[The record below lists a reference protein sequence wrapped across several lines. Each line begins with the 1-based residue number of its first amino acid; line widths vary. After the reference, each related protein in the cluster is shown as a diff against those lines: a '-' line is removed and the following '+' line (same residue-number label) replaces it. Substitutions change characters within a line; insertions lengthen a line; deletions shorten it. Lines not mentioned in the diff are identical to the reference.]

1 MNSFVKSGLNVYKIF
16 LKNKLASSVM
26 MFFSGIMMFIAA
38 MNGYGNDTKSLPIL
52 ITVVGSLLTIWSIYR
67 FGYIK
72 SNFDEAKQ
80 NGIER
85 KELETRMLFLQLGE
99 TAIYFIVAGIGIFLL
114 LNDGFMDKA
123 LNLMTG
129 GFTTLNGVLGA
140 IKAYKNREQIDF
152 RWKMMLV
159 LTILELVL
167 GAFFIFGSSAI
178 GIGWYIVMGLLTTV
192 AGFIEVVSV
201 LTEEGIE
208 STLDDG
214 KKIVEIIKDEIN
226 EQEMKRNSG
235 QNFDK

>member
-1 MNSFVKSGLNVYKIF
+1 MNSFVKSGISVYRIF

-72 SNFDEAKQ
+72 SNFDEEKKH
-80 NGIER
+80 GIER
-85 KELETRMLFLQLGE
+85 GDFETKMLFLQFGE
-99 TAIYFIVAGIGIFLL
+99 TLIYFIVAGVGVFLL

-129 GFTTLNGVLGA
+129 GFTTLNGVTGA
-140 IKAYKNREQIDF
+140 IKVYKKREEIDF

-159 LTILELVL
+159 LAALELVL
-167 GAFFIFGSSAI
+167 GAFFIFGSDSI
-178 GIGWYIVMGLLTTV
+178 GIGWYVVMGLLTTV

-201 LTEEGIE
+201 LTEEGLKT
-208 STLDDG
+208 TLDDG
-214 KKIVEIIKDEIN
+214 KKIVEIIKDEISEQGMKN
-226 EQEMKRNSG
+226 E
-235 QNFDK
+235 